1 MKFLPAAGCGPLAV
15 LAALSLAA
23 FPAPARAQIEVVI
36 TQGVEKGVPVAVVPF
51 GWSGKSGAAAPPVNV
66 SGVISDN
73 LRGSGRFE
81 LALREDFLDFPHNHD
96 QVKFSDWS
104 QIGVDHLVIGNVHQL
119 GEGRYRV
126 RFQLF
131 DVHRRG
137 QIAAIQFIV
146 PQSRLRRSAHKISD
160 IIFEKLTGIRGAF
173 DTRIAFVSVAAP
185 GAEQRYALNIAD
197 YDGRNAQTVFR
208 SSEPVLSPVWSPD
221 GEQLAYVT
229 FEKRHSVVYIQHL
242 KNGTRRKL
250 PGHPGLN
257 SAPAWSADGR
267 RMALSLSRDG
277 NPEIYVHDFAS
288 GDLRRLTRHT
298 AIDTE
303 PAWSPDGRH
312 IVFTSNRSGSPQ
324 IYRISASG
332 RGRPQRLTF
341 EGSYNAGAVYAPDG
355 GSLALV
361 SNVDGEH
368 RVGVLFL
375 DSDGIF
381 TLSDTRLDESPAFAP
396 NGEAILYA
404 TKTGPNSILASV
416 SKDGRTKK
424 LITRQDGGASVDL
437 REPAWSPFNR

>member
-1 MKFLPAAGCGPLAV
+1 LRA
-15 LAALSLAA
+15 S
-23 FPAPARAQIEVVI
+23 APAWWRVGAPE
-36 TQGVEKGVPVAVVPF
+36 GGKVA
-51 GWSGKSGAAAPPVNV
+51 N
-66 SGVISDN
+66 
-73 LRGSGRFE
+73 
-81 LALREDFLDFPHNHD
+81 
-96 QVKFSDWS
+96 
-104 QIGVDHLVIGNVHQL
+104 
-119 GEGRYRV
+119 
-126 RFQLF
+126 
-131 DVHRRG
+131 
-137 QIAAIQFIV
+137 
-146 PQSRLRRSAHKISD
+146 
-160 IIFEKLTGIRGAF
+160 
-173 DTRIAFVSVAAP
+173 
-185 GAEQRYALNIAD
+185 
-197 YDGRNAQTVFR
+197 
-208 SSEPVLSPVWSPD
+208 
-221 GEQLAYVT
+221 VT
-229 FEKRHSVVYIQHL
+229 FENRHSGVYTHHR
-242 KNGTRRKL
+242 KTATRRKL

-341 EGSYNAGAVYAPDG
+341 EGTYNAGAVYAPDG

-361 SNVDGEH
+361 SNVAGEH

-375 DSDGIF
+375 DNDGIV
-381 TLSDTRLDESPAFAP
+381 TLTDTRLDESPAFAP

-404 TKTGPNSILASV
+404 TKTGPNSVLASV